1 MKSTLDSEFLGALFR
16 LKSML
21 GTEFGKDS
29 AGSKK
34 KVNMPEYILL
44 HEIAD
49 NTVDAND
56 NTELADIRKYLAI
69 SKSAVSQMLTTLERK
84 GYLSRT
90 INPENRRNLI
100 VTLTPLGRECLQ
112 EIDCVYH
119 SRFKQVT
126 DGIGERN
133 MKEMIRLIN
142 LMNDT
147 IHKINSMEGA
157 K

>member
-1 MKSTLDSEFLGALFR
+1 MKNTLNSEFLGSLFK

-29 AGSKK
+29 ISGKK

-44 HEIAD
+44 REIAD
-49 NTVDAND
+49 NTIGATN
-56 NTELADIRKYLAI
+56 NTELADIREYLAI
-69 SKSAVSQMLTTLERK
+69 SKSAISQMLNFLEKK
-84 GYLSRT
+84 GYISRT

-100 VTLTPLGRECLQ
+100 VTLTPLGRECLN
-112 EIDCVYH
+112 EIDNIYNC
-119 SRFKQVT
+119 RFEKVAE
-126 DGIGERN
+126 GIGEKN

-142 LMNDT
+142 LMHDIVDKLND
-147 IHKINSMEGA
+147 KEEV